1 VLGSFRRDLTL
12 APGPEFR
19 LRRRPSARLY
29 SALLALAAVAWCF
42 YDLREGYRLVGA
54 ATGVL
59 AFAFVLQLVL
69 LERSAWRLED
79 TELRSRSLRIPVSDI
94 EGVRVDFEGRTGRV
108 WVEARGEAVALVEG
122 AEDEAR
128 RIAERLAGTL
138 RLATLPPPGRLH

>member
-1 VLGSFRRDLTL
+1 MLGSFRRDLTL

-19 LRRRPSARLY
+19 LRRRQSARVY
-29 SALLALAAVAWCF
+29 SALLALAALAWCF
-42 YDLREGYRLVGA
+42 YDLREGYRLIGA

-59 AFAFVLQLVL
+59 AVAFLLQLVA
-69 LERSAWRLED
+69 LERSAWRLEN

-94 EGVRVDFEGRTGRV
+94 EGVRIDFEGRTGRV
-108 WVEARGEAVALVEG
+108 WVEARGETIALVEG

-138 RLATLPPPGRLH
+138 RLSTLPPERTLH